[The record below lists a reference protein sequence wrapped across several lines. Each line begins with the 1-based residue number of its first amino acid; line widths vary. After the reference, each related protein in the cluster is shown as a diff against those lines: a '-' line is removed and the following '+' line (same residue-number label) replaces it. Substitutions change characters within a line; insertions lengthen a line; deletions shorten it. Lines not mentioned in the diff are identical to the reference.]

1 MNISLLNFYIKAI
14 GIHVCVCLCMC
25 FYISQVNGQIL
36 DYNTCQEISHKAVSG
51 FHSREIYK
59 GLSI

>member
-14 GIHVCVCLCMC
+14 GIHVCVYLCMY

-51 FHSREIYK
+51 FHPREIYK
-59 GLSI
+59 GLPI